1 MDEAFLE
8 ISAILYYQELPDR
21 NFLGGWMV
29 KNPPCK
35 KKKKT
40 KNPPSN
46 AGDMGLI
53 PGQGTEIPY
62 ATESQPTSHNQ
73 RVHTPQQKVLSDATT
88 IPMPQ
93 LRPTAAK

>member
-1 MDEAFLE
+1 MRLFLKFQPFCIIRSCQTE
-8 ISAILYYQELPDR
+8 TSLVVEWLRTHLA
-21 NFLGGWMV
+21 
-29 KNPPCK
+29 K
-35 KKKKT
+35 KKQT

-62 ATESQPTSHNQ
+62 ATEPQPTSHNQ